1 MAHALLT
8 PPQRDRRGRWRE
20 RREKTE
26 GGRYERRSCFHGHK
40 IICREQ
46 SDDVPLSLLA
56 SLTPR
61 PPAPDP
67 QLTQDID
74 KGSPQS
80 FVVSG
85 RAEREAAEGE
95 REHKRSHGVG
105 GGE

>member
-1 MAHALLT
+1 VEGEEGEYEGGEGDM
-8 PPQRDRRGRWRE
+8 RGRVVSIV
-20 RREKTE
+20 T
-26 GGRYERRSCFHGHK
+26 RSF
-40 IICREQ
+40 ICRKQ